1 MRIYVSVNQIIDNSK
16 LPHVHIGVVV
26 RLLARLTC
34 VELSCS
40 IVVPTTALDADS
52 SQQQMTTVVQFPTHR
67 SVQMTPV
74 DIKNIREI
82 AERDDV
88 LELLAK
94 SLAPSIYGH
103 DHIKKALVLQL
114 LVSRLLPSST
124 CCAVVDLQ

>member
-1 MRIYVSVNQIIDNSK
+1 
-16 LPHVHIGVVV
+16 
-26 RLLARLTC
+26 
-34 VELSCS
+34 
-40 IVVPTTALDADS
+40 
-52 SQQQMTTVVQFPTHR
+52 
-67 SVQMTPV
+67 MTPT

-114 LVSRLLPSST
+114 LVSQYPATVPQQFVLFF
-124 CCAVVDLQ
+124 A

>member
-1 MRIYVSVNQIIDNSK
+1 MFNSD
-16 LPHVHIGVVV
+16 
-26 RLLARLTC
+26 
-34 VELSCS
+34 SC
-40 IVVPTTALDADS
+40 
-52 SQQQMTTVVQFPTHR
+52 
-67 SVQMTPV
+67 SVQMTPA

-114 LVSRLLPSST
+114 LVSQLLA
-124 CCAVVDLQ
+124 CREEFCRNVCRAI

>member
-1 MRIYVSVNQIIDNSK
+1 
-16 LPHVHIGVVV
+16 
-26 RLLARLTC
+26 
-34 VELSCS
+34 
-40 IVVPTTALDADS
+40 
-52 SQQQMTTVVQFPTHR
+52 
-67 SVQMTPV
+67 MTPA

-114 LVSRLLPSST
+114 LVSYHLPEKAT
-124 CCAVVDLQ
+124 AVHFAHPCIDLVHRCKCSCFQTPVSPRQLHGKTLFFFING

>member
-1 MRIYVSVNQIIDNSK
+1 
-16 LPHVHIGVVV
+16 
-26 RLLARLTC
+26 
-34 VELSCS
+34 
-40 IVVPTTALDADS
+40 
-52 SQQQMTTVVQFPTHR
+52 
-67 SVQMTPV
+67 MTPA

-114 LVSRLLPSST
+114 LVSNSLPEEAITAPLAFSRKGESFSNL
-124 CCAVVDLQ
+124 CVLQAKLFNRVRPQGIA

>member
-1 MRIYVSVNQIIDNSK
+1 MLEVTHTTQINLGARASAIGYRNNCESSIID
-16 LPHVHIGVVV
+16 L
-26 RLLARLTC
+26 
-34 VELSCS
+34 
-40 IVVPTTALDADS
+40 
-52 SQQQMTTVVQFPTHR
+52 F
-67 SVQMTPV
+67 SVQMTPA

-114 LVSRLLPSST
+114 LVSRPLPEKATAVRFAYPCTRNAALVLNVHVLLFQYPVSPRQIRAT
-124 CCAVVDLQ
+124 R

>member
-1 MRIYVSVNQIIDNSK
+1 MVNSDPS
-16 LPHVHIGVVV
+16 
-26 RLLARLTC
+26 
-34 VELSCS
+34 
-40 IVVPTTALDADS
+40 
-52 SQQQMTTVVQFPTHR
+52 
-67 SVQMTPV
+67 SVQMTPA

-114 LVSRLLPSST
+114 LVGHSLHRGDGCFSLFVEFFERMHSAS
-124 CCAVVDLQ
+124 

>member
-1 MRIYVSVNQIIDNSK
+1 MFKSD
-16 LPHVHIGVVV
+16 
-26 RLLARLTC
+26 
-34 VELSCS
+34 SC
-40 IVVPTTALDADS
+40 
-52 SQQQMTTVVQFPTHR
+52 
-67 SVQMTPV
+67 SVQMTPA

-114 LVSRLLPSST
+114 LVSQLSAWFCIGESFVEL
-124 CCAVVDLQ
+124 